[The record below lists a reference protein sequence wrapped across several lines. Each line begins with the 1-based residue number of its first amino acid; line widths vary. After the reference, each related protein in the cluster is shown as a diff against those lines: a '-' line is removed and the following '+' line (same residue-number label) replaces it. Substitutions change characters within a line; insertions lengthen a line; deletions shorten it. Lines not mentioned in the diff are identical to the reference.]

1 MFVSKEREI
10 MQNLLD
16 FIKEIQTNDRYASFD
31 EAAVKQGIVLRLLS
45 LLDWDPFNPDEI
57 HPEHDAGEA
66 KVAFSLRHKNADKVF
81 VAVHKG
87 IKTPQK
93 TLEQLVKS
101 AAQAGVKLVVLTDGV
116 SWWFLL
122 PLLGEDLEEKTFCT
136 LDVKRQSA
144 KEIGQY
150 FLDFLSKQ
158 NVISGK
164 AVKAAE
170 DIYLTKQKDSLIKE
184 HLPKA
189 WKKLM
194 SEPEKWLGDILAE
207 MTKELCG
214 YLPDNE
220 TVEEFIASEVDI
232 RADLSSTQK
241 PKPVPSAP
249 SSQKAPQADD
259 YTGRSIVSFSLKGK
273 KYDVKSW
280 KAMLLKLCEIIL
292 PKYKEELD
300 ILLTLSGADKEY
312 FSKNPYE
319 FLTSEQVAGTDIY
332 VNVGLSATEVVN
344 LSQEVLT
351 LFGLNSEDL
360 SIETK

>member
-1 MFVSKEREI
+1 
-10 MQNLLD
+10 MQNLVD

-31 EAAVKQGIVLRLLS
+31 EAAVKQGIVLKLLS

-66 KVAFSLRHKNADKVF
+66 KVAFALRHKNADKVF

-87 IKTPQK
+87 LKNPQK
-93 TLEQLVKS
+93 TQEQLVKS
-101 AAQAGVKLVVLTDGV
+101 AAQAGVKLAVLTDGAA
-116 SWWFLL
+116 WWFLL
-122 PLLGEDLEEKTFCT
+122 SLLGEDLEEKTFCT
-136 LDVKRQSA
+136 FDMKDQPA
-144 KEIGQY
+144 KEVGQH

-170 DIYLTKQKDSLIKE
+170 DIYLTKQKDFLIKE

-189 WKKLM
+189 WQKLM
-194 SEPEKWLGDILAE
+194 SEPEKWLGDMLAE

-214 YLPDNE
+214 YLPDKE

-232 RADLSSTQK
+232 RAEISGTQK

-249 SSQKAPQADD
+249 PSKKAPQADD
-259 YTGRSIVSFSLKGK
+259 YTGRSIASFSLKGK

-292 PKYKEELD
+292 PKHKEELD
-300 ILLTLSGADKEY
+300 ILLTLSAEDKEY

-319 FLTSEQVAGTDIY
+319 FLSGEQIQGTDIY

-344 LSQEVLT
+344 LSQEILA
-351 LFGLNSEDL
+351 LFGLKSGDL